1 MRGSDLEG
9 WPRRRPSD
17 IGSSDSLPS
26 HALTER
32 QIRTGQMAVPIPLW
46 QVLALAS
53 LELVALGSAWRQ
65 GTFSNAALLA
75 VAFGLLAGG
84 GAVIARRRPTVSGV
98 SAWVWPLAV
107 EGLALMNLAPGLD
120 PGSSPTQAALTVVL
134 SCVTVTL
141 CLCPW
146 PNRAVLLA
154 MIGAGTDLALAA
166 SRMVWGQAG
175 IDVFWFT
182 QRSTERLLHGLNP
195 YAMAY
200 PTTTPGLLSAHF
212 PYGPALLLL
221 AAPFRLLGDIRLA
234 NAAAM
239 MLLIACIGNLARRHV
254 GDAAAGRYLALAI
267 AMPFAPFMIVQ
278 AWPEVYPVAAVALW
292 LVLRPRHPRWA
303 VLALGTGLCTVP
315 TALPLLVFPWLWW
328 RDARRGITLAVL
340 VAVLICVPFA
350 LWAGI
355 GKFIADTVLLQ
366 LRLAPRTDALS
377 INGLLAHLG
386 RPLLP
391 GWAGIS
397 VSAVCLA
404 AFALWGTRKWD
415 AALLM
420 GAVLTLLAFV
430 TAKWAFFDYYFIVA
444 VGIVLALAVADPGPG
459 WATPRTAVGDHAEA
473 VGTALPQ

>member
-1 MRGSDLEG
+1 MMEPQPQVVAAG
-9 WPRRRPSD
+9 RRAPPTA
-17 IGSSDSLPS
+17 IV
-26 HALTER
+26 ALAAR
-32 QIRTGQMAVPIPLW
+32 QIAGGLPVW
-46 QVLALAS
+46 QGLALAS
-53 LELVALGSAWRQ
+53 LAAVSLGSAWRQ
-65 GTFSNAALLA
+65 GTYSNAALLA
-75 VAFGLLAGG
+75 ILVGLLAGVA
-84 GAVIARRRPTVSGV
+84 AVIAHRSKSLTVPG
-98 SAWVWPLAV
+98 WIWPLTAG
-107 EGLALMNLAPGLD
+107 GLALMNLAPGLD
-120 PGSSPTQAALTVVL
+120 PGAPPTQAALSVLL

-141 CLCPW
+141 CLVPW
-146 PNRAVLLA
+146 RGRAIHLA

-166 SRMVWGQAG
+166 SSMVWGQAG
-175 IDVFWFT
+175 IDVFSFT
-182 QRSTERLLHGLNP
+182 QRSVERLLHGLNP
-195 YAMAY
+195 YGMAY

-239 MLLIACIGNLARRHV
+239 MLLIACIGILARRHF
-254 GDAAAGRYLALAI
+254 GEASAGRYVALSL
-267 AMPFAPFMIVQ
+267 AMPFSPFMIVQ
-278 AWPEVYPVAAVALW
+278 AWPEVYPVAGVALW

-315 TALPLLVFPWLWW
+315 TALPLLVLPWLWW

-340 VAVLICVPFA
+340 VALLICVPFA

-404 AFALWGTRKWD
+404 AFALWGAKQWD

-420 GAVLTLLAFV
+420 GAVLTLLAFL

-444 VGIVLALAVADPGPG
+444 VGIVLALAFADPRPDG
-459 WATPRTAVGDHAEA
+459 ATPRTAVRDQVDGVVTTQRE
-473 VGTALPQ
+473 

>member
-1 MRGSDLEG
+1 MLEPQPQVAAAG
-9 WPRRRPSD
+9 RRTPPSA
-17 IGSSDSLPS
+17 IV
-26 HALTER
+26 ALAAR
-32 QIRTGQMAVPIPLW
+32 QIAGDLPLW
-46 QVLALAS
+46 QGLALACLAAVS
-53 LELVALGSAWRQ
+53 LGSAWRQ
-65 GTFSNAALLA
+65 GTYSNAALLA
-75 VAFGLLAGG
+75 ILVGLPAGVA
-84 GAVIARRRPTVSGV
+84 AVIAQRGSSPTVPG
-98 SAWVWPLAV
+98 WIWPLVVAA
-107 EGLALMNLAPGLD
+107 LALSNLAPGLD
-120 PGSSPTQAALTVVL
+120 PGSSPTAIALTVVL
-134 SCVTVTL
+134 AFVASAL
-141 CLCPW
+141 CFVAW
-146 PNRAVLLA
+146 GRAARLMA
-154 MIGAGTDLALAA
+154 AIGAGTDLALAA

-195 YAMAY
+195 YGVAY
-200 PTTTPGLLSAHF
+200 PTTTPGLISAHF
-212 PYGPALLLL
+212 AYGPALLLL
-221 AAPFRLLGDIRLA
+221 AAPFRLLGDIRMA

-239 MLLIACIGNLARRHV
+239 MLVFVCIGILARRHV
-254 GDAAAGRYLALAI
+254 GDAAAGRCLALAI
-267 AMPFAPFMIVQ
+267 AMPFSPFMIVQ
-278 AWPEVYPVAAVALW
+278 AWPEVYPVAGVALW

-340 VAVLICVPFA
+340 VALLICVPFA

-397 VSAVCLA
+397 LSAVCLA
-404 AFALWGTRKWD
+404 AFALWGAKEWD

-444 VGIVLALAVADPGPG
+444 VGIVLALALADPGHG
-459 WATPRTAVGDHAEA
+459 GATLRTEVGGRAQAVATPQ
-473 VGTALPQ
+473 PQ